1 MSKLKSFPLIYQSL
15 LGLLNRLGY
24 FDWKFRRNF
33 PRYKPTA
40 RWEDRIALVVTSPDN
55 SKIDRVPQAGQVQED
70 HQRMHN
76 GIKIRLGSYYDY
88 GNTLLLQQNQG
99 VHEPQE
105 EYVFQEVLKVIPPG
119 GTMLELGSYWAFY
132 SMWFCQQVPSARCF
146 MVEPDPYKM
155 NFGRQNFHF
164 NQMEGTFIKG
174 FVADQSDTSTSTP
187 TLAVDEILHA
197 QNIDH
202 LHILHADIQG
212 YEYAMLQ
219 GAKTALQQQ
228 MADFIFIS
236 THSNELHA
244 QCRACLLHYDYQI
257 IADANLD
264 ESYSW
269 DGLLVAKS
277 AKAPRL
283 PTLAI
288 EKRSGLPSASG
299 TVHLP

>member
-15 LGLLNRLGY
+15 LRLLNRLGY

-33 PRYKPTA
+33 PRYQPTS
-40 RWEDRIALVVTSPDN
+40 RWKDRIALVVTSPDN
-55 SKIDRVPQAGQVQED
+55 RKINRVSQAGQVQAD

-76 GIKIRLGSYYDY
+76 GLKIRLGSYYDY

-119 GTMLELGSYWAFY
+119 GIMLELGSYWAFY
-132 SMWFCQQVPSARCF
+132 SMWFCQQVPNARCF

-155 NFGRQNFHF
+155 NFGRQNFRF

-174 FVADQSDTSTSTP
+174 FISDQSDAAGSTP
-187 TLAVDEILHA
+187 VLTVDEILRT
-197 QNIDH
+197 QNIQH
-202 LHILHADIQG
+202 LSILHTDIQG

-219 GAKTALQQQ
+219 GAKTVLQRQL
-228 MADFIFIS
+228 ADFIFIS

-244 QCRACLLHYDYQI
+244 QCLACLLQYNYEV
-257 IADANLD
+257 IADADLD

-277 AKAPRL
+277 AKAPPL
-283 PTLAI
+283 PPLTI
-288 EKRSGLPSASG
+288 TKRSDEPNPPKA
-299 TVHLP
+299 VHLS

>member
-33 PRYKPTA
+33 PRYQPA
-40 RWEDRIALVVTSPDN
+40 SRWEDRIALVVTSPDN
-55 SKIDRVPQAGQVQED
+55 RKIDRVPQAGQVLAD

-76 GIKIRLGSYYDY
+76 GLKIRLGSYYDY

-132 SMWFCQQVPSARCF
+132 SMWFCQQVPQAKCF

-155 NFGRQNFHF
+155 NFGRQNFRF
-164 NQMEGTFIKG
+164 NQLEGTFIKG
-174 FVADQSDTSTSTP
+174 FIADQSDPSGSNP
-187 TLAVDEILHA
+187 TLTVDEILRA
-197 QNIDH
+197 QNIRC
-202 LHILHADIQG
+202 LSILHADIQG

-219 GAKTALQQQ
+219 GAQTVLQQQ
-228 MADFIFIS
+228 QADFIFIS

-244 QCRACLLHYDYQI
+244 QCRACLLHHNYEL

-283 PTLAI
+283 PALTI
-288 EKRSGLPSASG
+288 EKRSIEPDASEA
-299 TVHLP
+299 VHLS

>member
-15 LGLLNRLGY
+15 LWLLNRVGY

-33 PRYKPTA
+33 PRYQPTS
-40 RWEDRIALVVTSPDN
+40 RWKDRIALVVTSPDN
-55 SKIDRVPQAGQVQED
+55 RKINRVSQAGQVQAD

-76 GIKIRLGSYYDY
+76 GLKIRLGSYYDY

-105 EYVFQEVLKVIPPG
+105 EYVFQEVLKMIPPG
-119 GTMLELGSYWAFY
+119 GAMLELGSYWAFY
-132 SMWFCQQVPSARCF
+132 SMWFCQQVPNARCF

-155 NFGRQNFHF
+155 NFGRQNFRF

-174 FVADQSDTSTSTP
+174 FISDQSDAAGSTP
-187 TLAVDEILHA
+187 VLTVDEILRT
-197 QNIDH
+197 QNIRH
-202 LHILHADIQG
+202 LDILHADIQG
-212 YEYAMLQ
+212 YEYVMLQ
-219 GAKTALQQQ
+219 GAHTVLQQQ
-228 MADFIFIS
+228 LADFIFIS

-244 QCRACLLHYDYQI
+244 QCLACLLRYDYEV

-269 DGLLVAKS
+269 DGLLVVKS
-277 AKAPRL
+277 VKAPPL
-283 PTLAI
+283 PTLTI
-288 EKRSGLPSASG
+288 TKRSDEPNAPEA
-299 TVHLP
+299 VHFS